1 VMITLSQQRY
11 IKKRS
16 TAHCMKKK
24 SCKMLTSSIKSCII
38 HINLHTRTI
47 LSVMTQGRN
56 GGIIQITAEKGFYLT
71 QDFRY
76 IGKNKS

>member
-1 VMITLSQQRY
+1 
-11 IKKRS
+11 
-16 TAHCMKKK
+16 
-24 SCKMLTSSIKSCII
+24 MLTSSIKSCII